1 MIHKR
6 NFLYSP
12 APAIAAAGAAAGSDA
27 AAIAGAM
34 KTSSAISAGV
44 SGFDF
49 LQNLGFGIANLIL
62 QNRAWKEQQA
72 WQRYVYED
80 QKKLN
85 DPTYIMEKRRIAGLN
100 PYGDLSSMATG
111 QPTPISPTGVGDSL
125 VNLSGGLSRS
135 AEKAFQALSTNLSF
149 RQLKLQE
156 KKLDLET
163 KMTDEQL
170 KNLSSSTA
178 YQKLVNEITEGSKDA
193 QIKLSKMQVEKML
206 SEVLLNNVQFQ
217 WLPDKFKSE
226 IKKINA
232 EANQTNYNW
241 SKYMPQMLLLNKA
254 LNESQIDLNTANQSV
269 QEKMIE
275 KLAAEVT
282 DINSRGFA
290 MKAIQDEVKNM
301 KPGIAKSFMVAF
313 LGVLE
318 QMNLSMPLQGGK

>member
-1 MIHKR
+1 MTIKR
-6 NFLYSP
+6 NILNSP
-12 APAIAAAGAAAGSDA
+12 FPAVAAAGAG
-27 AAIAGAM
+27 AGAGAGASGALG
-34 KTSSAISAGV
+34 TASAISAGV
-44 SGFDF
+44 SGLDF
-49 LQNLGFGIANLIL
+49 VQNLGFGIANLIL
-62 QNRAWKEQQA
+62 QNRAWTNQQA
-72 WQRYVYED
+72 WQKYVYED
-80 QKKLN
+80 QKMLN
-85 DPTYIMEKRRIAGLN
+85 DPSYIMQRRRIAGLN

-111 QPTPISPTGVGDSL
+111 QPTPITPTGVGDAIA
-125 VNLSGGLSRS
+125 NLSGGLSRS

-170 KNLSSSTA
+170 KNLSASTA
-178 YQKLVNEITEGSKDA
+178 YQQLVNEITEGSKDA

-217 WLPDKFKSE
+217 WLPEKFKAE

-241 SKYMPQMLLLNKA
+241 TRYMPQMLLLNKA
-254 LNESQIDLNTANQSV
+254 LNESQIDLNTATKSV
-269 QEKMIE
+269 QEKMVD

-282 DINSRGFA
+282 DVNSRGFA

-301 KPGIAKSFMVAF
+301 KPGIAKSFMIAF

-318 QMNLSMPLQGGK
+318 QMSVSMPLTAPK